1 MAEKKYGF
9 LKNVA
14 PSGDSASDVIGTYFT
29 MEMKEKPHFHGWCI
43 HDTIEVVALF
53 STILTIVVI
62 LNYIRRFYFRYK
74 ARQ

>member
-14 PSGDSASDVIGTYFT
+14 SSEDGTSDIIRTYFT

-53 STILTIVVI
+53 STILTIVVL
-62 LNYIRRFYFRYK
+62 LNYIRRCYFRYK
-74 ARQ
+74 AGQ